1 MSLNNLN
8 KLNNSNEV
16 TYLENQT
23 IKKFY
28 DEIKSGFIP
37 SKLLNTGETYVVW
50 NVNYEKKNSY
60 YDNQIMTVGIKSGE
74 WIIHKDMFGMKSKRF
89 QGNLIVLHDTQGQ
102 QNQVLEYDSGYAKNR
117 IWIKTKSGCT
127 KLFMFK
133 NIEGLSFI

>member
-50 NVNYEKKNSY
+50 NGNYEKKNSCWFW
-60 YDNQIMTVGIKSGE
+60 T
-74 WIIHKDMFGMKSKRF
+74 
-89 QGNLIVLHDTQGQ
+89 
-102 QNQVLEYDSGYAKNR
+102 
-117 IWIKTKSGCT
+117 
-127 KLFMFK
+127 
-133 NIEGLSFI
+133 SFSRSSYI